1 MDYTLSSTGLQNVD
15 ANEFRADN
23 ATVITSLSVSGVNIL
38 SSINNLNSNVNNL
51 NSYIGTSNSSLSI
64 TGTTQINFN
73 AGGMNLTNINSTGLN
88 VYHTAMTDFP
98 FNYSGYY
105 NVRERFDNLRHVF
118 LDAADP
124 MIKYDGDH
132 NTIIKINEADYF
144 SPTNPSLNYP
154 KRIIF
159 KDFLNNVLGYINSS
173 GLSLLDM
180 NGNYNNISTKFTQT
194 GNSSLLLCSNKM
206 MVDSAGALNVYQY
219 TTNTILGF
227 VTGTSGSWLNVA
239 DTLNANISN
248 LSTLKSNYS
257 DVLSQL
263 TTISG
268 NAANIANIAN
278 YYSGLQSSLA
288 VVNGSV
294 STTGLVLAFDLKE
307 NRFNTNYPLIKTSP
321 SNGTSFNTLSLNYNN
336 TLSVDQ
342 NNKLSVN
349 SVGFLTPSYGDLGLR
364 ADATGNSYV
373 VLKNISQPMTCM
385 SSLNVSGNTTI
396 NGALNVTGHI
406 VSPTIN
412 NLSCDIINS
421 LNASF
426 SSILLT
432 TSSTSFN
439 IPNTSYTGLSMISG
453 TTTLFNNNINI
464 NGRTTFGQ
472 TSDIYNYSDSVI
484 EAYKNLSIRKVP
496 ITVTGNT
503 VLHDRIDLQVGLG
516 LNRSYISLEEGGDIN
531 ISATPSNSTSLS
543 LINIA
548 SNNCVYL
555 ATPKVI
561 CDNDLRV
568 TGKITCL
575 NLGQRLPICFTTS
588 RNVLINGITFSVYD
602 LDLTKYTNFVSL
614 DGHNVRQFRVR
625 HWSDFDFEGGPSIYD
640 YPSKTYNIFMSDVS
654 GLKIYSLSSPLENE
668 FLWDTSSNQFLYRNT
683 FDSMMYCSRQG
694 VKKVYMIIEDLL

>member
-1 MDYTLSSTGLQNVD
+1 
-15 ANEFRADN
+15 
-23 ATVITSLSVSGVNIL
+23 
-38 SSINNLNSNVNNL
+38 
-51 NSYIGTSNSSLSI
+51 
-64 TGTTQINFN
+64 
-73 AGGMNLTNINSTGLN
+73 
-88 VYHTAMTDFP
+88 
-98 FNYSGYY
+98 
-105 NVRERFDNLRHVF
+105 
-118 LDAADP
+118 

-132 NTIIKINEADYF
+132 NTVIKINEADYF

-294 STTGLVLAFDLKE
+294 STTGLILAFDLKE
-307 NRFNTNYPLIKTSP
+307 NRFNTNYPLVKTSP

-336 TLSVDQ
+336 TLTVDQ

-349 SVGFLTPSYGDLGLR
+349 TAGFLTPSYGDLALK

-432 TSSTSFN
+432 TGSTTFQ

-503 VLHDRIDLQVGLG
+503 ILHDRIDLKVGLG
-516 LNRSYISLEEGGDIN
+516 TGASYLSMEEGYDIN
-531 ISATPSNSTSLS
+531 ICTPFYSTSLS
-543 LINIA
+543 TIRLS
-548 SNNCVYL
+548 SNNAVSLEAPNVY
-555 ATPKVI
+555 VS
-561 CDNDLRV
+561 NDLNVTNNLNV
-568 TGKITCL
+568 TGKIKCL
-575 NLGQRLPICFTTS
+575 NLGQRIPMYFTTS
-588 RNVLINGITFSVYD
+588 RTINLNGTNYSCYD
-602 LDLTKYTNFVSL
+602 IDLRLYTNSISL
-614 DGHNVRQFRVR
+614 DGYNIRQFRIR
-625 HWSDFDFEGGPSIYD
+625 TWLSDVD
-640 YPSKTYNIFMSDVS
+640 YQHPNMYQNNYSVFMSDRN
-654 GLKIYSLSSPLENE
+654 GLSIFALGGPYDNLYFDISSPL
-668 FLWDTSSNQFLYRNT
+668 NQFFYRNS
-683 FDSMMYCSRQG
+683 FNILMYCSQQG
-694 VKKVYMIIEDLL
+694 SKKVYCIIEDLL